1 MDTTNATQSDLQ
13 CPTCAGQCSYSPTY
27 RRLECASCG
36 NVHDLKTDDDYKAA
50 EELGYDPNLTE
61 ADLPDLSKTRAHH
74 CNTCSGDALF
84 TGPALSERCPYC
96 DGPVVLSTQDNG
108 YETMALIPSEIDL
121 MYAQHQTQDWIK
133 RRIATPNDLENI
145 VAKARFV

>member
-1 MDTTNATQSDLQ
+1 M
-13 CPTCAGQCSYSPTY
+13 
-27 RRLECASCG
+27 
-36 NVHDLKTDDDYKAA
+36 KTDDDYKAA

-74 CNTCSGDALF
+74 CNTCSGDVLF

-121 MYAQHQTQDWIK
+121 MYAQHQTQDWVK

>member
-36 NVHDLKTDDDYKAA
+36 NAHDLKTDDDYKAA
-50 EELGYDPNLTE
+50 EELDYDPNLTE
-61 ADLPDLSKTRAHH
+61 ADLSDFSKTRAHH
-74 CNTCSGDALF
+74 CNTCSGDILF

-108 YETMALIPSEIDL
+108 Y
-121 MYAQHQTQDWIK
+121 K
-133 RRIATPNDLENI
+133 RWL
-145 VAKARFV
+145 